1 MALFYCPCKALL
13 WRSAGLC
20 WSALW
25 QSMFETWTGF
35 RWSVHGLKISICPRR
50 HQTSPLTAF
59 YRVVVYLYHLR
70 VKSRLAWNLTVSRL
84 CCGVVWYCGKI
95 ARLDVWCWYWWLWAG
110 SLGLWIDW
118 AGGLVDRLKGLWISK
133 GKTRVRVFYQKKI
146 IPKRTSVLCPW
157 PAIFHTIFYH
167 FQIKKWKL
175 FSSKKI
181 G

>member
-20 WSALW
+20 WSAPW
-25 QSMFETWTGF
+25 QSMFETWTAC
-35 RWSVHGLKISICPRR
+35 RWSVYGLKISICPRR

-59 YRVVVYLYHLR
+59 YRVMVYLYYLR

-95 ARLDVWCWYWWLWAG
+95 ARLDVWRWYCGLWAG
-110 SLGLWIDW
+110 LVAVDSLSWW
-118 AGGLVDRLKGLWISK
+118 AVDRLKGLWISK
-133 GKTRVRVFYQKKI
+133 GKTRVREFYPKKI

-157 PAIFHTIFYH
+157 TAIFNTIFYH